1 MFRIKIVEEIKTRIL
16 GSVNSPPLI
25 NRVVHENME
34 KCCRAG
40 EATDGNVNKAYAIC
54 M

>member
-1 MFRIKIVEEIKTRIL
+1 MFQIKIVEEIKTRIL
-16 GSVNSPPLI
+16 VSVNFFF
-25 NRVVHENME
+25 NRVVHENVE
-34 KCCRAG
+34 KCCRGG